1 MDKLIESE
9 KMNDIKTHFLLE
21 AKARIEYLIETIEMN
36 HTDALTAML
45 FIKDSLAIGNME
57 DAIYR
62 IDYAIEE
69 ALRGI
74 SSIEKFRE
82 GK

>member
-9 KMNDIKTHFLLE
+9 KMNDIKTQFLLE
-21 AKARIEYLIETIEMN
+21 AKARIEYLIEIIEMN
-36 HTDALTAML
+36 NVDVLTAMM
-45 FIKDSLAIGNME
+45 FIKDSITIGNME
-57 DAIYR
+57 DAVHR

-69 ALRGI
+69 ALRVL
-74 SSIEKFRE
+74 SSMEEFRE